1 MVTKE
6 RHGPWALIVGGSEG
20 IGEALADK
28 LGALGIHL
36 VLVSRKAE
44 PLAATAQKV
53 RDAHGVEVRTLSLDV
68 SNADTLERIR
78 ELTDDVEI
86 GLLIH
91 NVGGGGGG
99 PFMKRD
105 VDEALRNVMVNCV
118 NLVKLVHHFGRP
130 MAARGA
136 GGIIMFGSMAGNIG
150 APNIATYGASKA
162 FVQNLAEAL
171 WCELEAKGVDVLDLV
186 IGSADTPA
194 RRRSGV
200 QDHEKFPVIAAEDV
214 AQQALD
220 RIGDGPVLVPPGYDA
235 LFGEYS
241 GMMPRR
247 TAAEFSRKML
257 AEMSARR

>member
-6 RHGPWALIVGGSEG
+6 RHGPWALLVGGSEG
-20 IGEALADK
+20 IGEALAER

-36 VLVSRKAE
+36 ALVSRKPE
-44 PLAATAQKV
+44 PLAATAENV
-53 RDAHGVEVRTLSLDV
+53 RATHGVEVRTLSLDV
-68 SNADTLERIR
+68 SRNDALERIR
-78 ELTDDVEI
+78 EITDDVEI
-86 GLLIH
+86 GLLVH

-136 GGIIMFGSMAGNIG
+136 GGIVMFGSMAGNIG
-150 APNIATYGASKA
+150 APYIATYGASKA

-171 WCELEAKGVDVLDLV
+171 WCELEAKGVDILDLV

-194 RRRSGV
+194 RRRSGT
-200 QDHEKFPVIAAEDV
+200 QDHEAFPVISAEAIAD
-214 AQQALD
+214 QALA
-220 RIGDGPVLVPPGYDA
+220 RIADGPVLVPPGYDE
-235 LFGEYS
+235 LFARYS

-247 TAAEFSRKML
+247 AAAEFSRTML
-257 AEMSARR
+257 AEMSGRG